1 MIGDQPPLRLAD
13 VLWPA
18 RDQSI
23 RQVVRDLSEPETGRP
38 ADNLL
43 SNEDS
48 VFRVS
53 DQVGRVVPK
62 GGIYLGVGPD
72 QNFTLIA
79 PSEPKLAFVI
89 DFRRRNALVHFLHK
103 ALMTLAPTRADYL
116 SRLLAR
122 TPRPLPPNPTPD
134 DLVRAFADVPLDR
147 DRLATEIEAV
157 AAILRPLG
165 LLDDAEWPELALIQ
179 RKLAGPGLNGRFLA
193 LPMYP
198 TFGSQIQA
206 RDRPNQT
213 AHFLARD
220 AWYQTVRTLESTDRL
235 IPLTGDFLS
244 PTCLPKLAD
253 WLRARSLVVAAF
265 YLADVEFFLI
275 RSGHYP
281 EFAAHLARLPWLPD
295 AILIRTSTR
304 EIPHP
309 DRLPGASSTTIL
321 RPVAPWLKFLQAN
334 PAPSL
339 DRLFE

>member
-1 MIGDQPPLRLAD
+1 MTGDNPPLRLAD

-18 RDQSI
+18 RDQSLA
-23 RQVVRDLSEPETGRP
+23 RVVAELSEPETGRP

-48 VFRVS
+48 VFRVT
-53 DQVGRVVPK
+53 DQVAQLVPK
-62 GGIYLGVGPD
+62 GGVYLGVGPD

-79 PSEPKLAFVI
+79 PSRPKLAFVL
-89 DFRRRNALVHFLHK
+89 DFRRRNALVHYLHK
-103 ALMTLAPTRADYL
+103 ALMTLAPTRTDYL
-116 SRLLAR
+116 ARILAR
-122 TPRPLPPNPTPD
+122 SPHPLPPDPSAA
-134 DLVRAFADVPLDR
+134 DLVAAFADVPLDR
-147 DRLATEIEAV
+147 PRLDAEVAAV
-157 AAILRPLG
+157 AAMLLPLG
-165 LLDDAEWPELALIQ
+165 LIRDAEWPALALIQ

-206 RDRPNQT
+206 RDRAGLA

-220 AWYQTVRTLESTDRL
+220 AWYQAVRTLETTDRL

-253 WLRARSLVVAAF
+253 WLRAHSLAVATF
-265 YLADVEFFLI
+265 YLADVEFFLV
-275 RSGHYP
+275 RAGHYP
-281 EFAAHLARLPWLPD
+281 EFATHLARLPW
-295 AILIRTSTR
+295 AEGAMLIRTSTR

-321 RPVAPWLKFLQAN
+321 RPVAPWLESLQTN

-339 DRLFE
+339 ERLFD